1 MPTATALAVA
11 TITAQL
17 QAIDAETKPQPTVV
31 CTFNIRYYFDRKF
44 I

>member
-17 QAIDAETKPQPTVV
+17 QAQDVETKPQSTMV
-31 CTFNIRYYFDRKF
+31 CS
-44 I
+44 